1 MNPATGTPS
10 TLPDG
15 SRAPLP
21 VEPPLRGR
29 SLLRAWFWVVTAAE
43 TLGFAFAACVGALT
57 ADHRAVIVLPSLFVA
72 GAFEGGAL
80 GWGQATVLRHALPGL
95 SRSTWIAATAAAAS
109 VAYLIGLIPSTFATS
124 TAAWPPALLAIVYA
138 VLGTVLLATIGTAQW
153 LMLRRRVER
162 AWRWIISTGI
172 AWIAGLG
179 LFLGF
184 TMPLWRPGQP
194 LALTVAIGVAGGLL
208 MAATTSAIT
217 GLALR
222 RLLSRPE
229 CPLIAALI

>member
-1 MNPATGTPS
+1 
-10 TLPDG
+10 
-15 SRAPLP
+15 
-21 VEPPLRGR
+21 
-29 SLLRAWFWVVTAAE
+29 VVTAAE

-109 VAYLIGLIPSTFATS
+109 VAYLIGLIPSMFATS
-124 TAAWPPALLAIVYA
+124 AAAWPPALLAIVYA

-208 MAATTSAIT
+208 MAATTSAVT

-222 RLLSRPE
+222 RLLS
-229 CPLIAALI
+229 